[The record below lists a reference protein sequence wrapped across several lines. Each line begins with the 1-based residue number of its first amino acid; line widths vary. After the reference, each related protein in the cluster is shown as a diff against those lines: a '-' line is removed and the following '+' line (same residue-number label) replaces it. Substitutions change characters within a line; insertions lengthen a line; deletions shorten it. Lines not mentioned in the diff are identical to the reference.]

1 MKQMIVPRYA
11 IYAELDEDSEAFLK
25 AEEELDK

>member
-1 MKQMIVPRYA
+1 MKQMIVLRYA
-11 IYAELDEDSEAFLK
+11 IYTELDEDSEAFLK

>member
-25 AEEELDK
+25 AE

>member
-11 IYAELDEDSEAFLK
+11 IYAELDEDSKAFLK
-25 AEEELDK
+25 AE